1 MRPLKIASRASKLA
15 LVQSN
20 HIRNL
25 LKNLSDGIEISIVKV
40 STKGDRDKSDF
51 LYKSD
56 SMGFFT
62 SEVENVVLDGRA
74 DIAVHSLK
82 DLPTA
87 GTKGLVVA
95 AVPKRESVADALIA
109 NRRFRGLH
117 GLNTN
122 KKSVKSVQSVVAA
135 LPAGATVGTS
145 SLRRIAQL
153 RRLRDDLKCVPL
165 RGNVE
170 TRVSK
175 VTSGKVDAAIV
186 ACAGLNR
193 LGLADKIS
201 AILPPQE
208 FLPAPAQG
216 ALAIQIR
223 TADGELAELVSQL
236 DDKHSRITVE
246 TERYIL
252 TSMHGGCSIPLGVYS
267 QISGDTITI
276 DAMISDVEGKKYI
289 KRSKTGCINEAK
301 SCARE
306 LAQELLAAGGQEI
319 LEQIRN
325 SRNDEIKR

>member
-1 MRPLKIASRASKLA
+1 MNCGRPGMRPIKIASRGSKLA

-20 HIRNL
+20 HILSL
-25 LKNLSDGIEISIVKV
+25 LKNLSDDIEISIVKV
-40 STKGDRDKSDF
+40 STKGDRNKSDF

-56 SMGFFT
+56 SIGFFT
-62 SEVENVVLDGRA
+62 SEVENAVLDGRA

-87 GTKGLVVA
+87 CTKGLVVV
-95 AVPKRESVADALIA
+95 AVPKRESAADALITSSQA
-109 NRRFRGLH
+109 D
-117 GLNTN
+117 
-122 KKSVKSVQSVVAA
+122 SIAA

-175 VTSGKVDAAIV
+175 VALGKIDAAIV

-201 AILPPQE
+201 AILPPRE

-216 ALAIQIR
+216 ALAVQIR
-223 TADGELAELVSQL
+223 TADTELAELVSKIN
-236 DDKHSRITVE
+236 DTHSRITVE
-246 TERYIL
+246 AERCIL

-267 QISGDTITI
+267 QISGDNITI
-276 DAMISDVEGKKYI
+276 DAMLSDVEGKKYI
-289 KRSKTGCINEAK
+289 KRSKTSRINEAD
-301 SCARE
+301 SCAGK
-306 LAQELLAAGGQEI
+306 LAQEMLAGGGREI
-319 LEQIRN
+319 LDQIRN